1 MFPTELKIMRDR
13 YENKESDI
21 QDINKILMV
30 YREESQRL
38 NQVIKENDNNYH
50 TMLELEWV
58 DRVIKSHEMF
68 KLTLTFVLF
77 FILSVVITEKIAKL
91 SPSPFVKWVCIVF
104 FFTSFIMSIISFIAW
119 IWVL

>member
-58 DRVIKSHEMF
+58 DRVIKSHE
-68 KLTLTFVLF
+68 KEL
-77 FILSVVITEKIAKL
+77 I
-91 SPSPFVKWVCIVF
+91 CIKELYKPRKK
-104 FFTSFIMSIISFIAW
+104 SYDSSYN
-119 IWVL
+119 LPQG

>member
-1 MFPTELKIMRDR
+1 MRDR

-38 NQVIKENDNNYH
+38 NQVIKENVDNYD

-58 DRVIKSHEMF
+58 DRVIKTHERE
-68 KLTLTFVLF
+68 LI
-77 FILSVVITEKIAKL
+77 FIKELYK
-91 SPSPFVKWVCIVF
+91 PSKKTYDSSYNLPQE
-104 FFTSFIMSIISFIAW
+104 
-119 IWVL
+119 

>member
-1 MFPTELKIMRDR
+1 
-13 YENKESDI
+13 
-21 QDINKILMV
+21 MV

-38 NQVIKENDNNYH
+38 NQVIKENVDNYD

-58 DRVIKSHEMF
+58 DRVIKTHERE
-68 KLTLTFVLF
+68 LI
-77 FILSVVITEKIAKL
+77 FIKELYKPSKKTAKL